1 MEEGKFIHAPV
12 SEPGTAWLWTAALLA
27 LLAIVLRQPIL
38 LILAVVLGL
47 VAGLARLWW
56 RYGLDAV
63 TYRRQ
68 FATTHAFWGEEIGC
82 ELIAENTKPLPL
94 VWLEVVDEFP
104 KELEVIG
111 ADLEPSSKVGIALFH
126 AFFSVGPYERV
137 RRRYRLRCRARGYY
151 HFGPATLT
159 TGDLFGFSA
168 RQREFAAADHLTV
181 YPRVVPVAT
190 FGLPANQPLGDSKA
204 LRPLVDDPLRIAG
217 VRPYVPGDN
226 PRRVHWRATARTGAL
241 QTKHYERSAN
251 PAVALFLDTNTFE
264 FFWEGTDTALL
275 ELSIMATASL
285 VAHLLDE
292 GRAVGLYAN
301 APVRDTGSFD
311 LAQVA
316 PSRNP
321 AQRQRLLEI
330 LARFVPGTGV
340 PIERVLHLRLPL
352 LPWGATVVVI
362 TGRVTTALQRALLD
376 LARRGHH
383 PVLLSCGARP
393 DLDPALQRR
402 VTAYHLGGKETWDA
416 LADLTLAG

>member
-104 KELEVIG
+104 KDLEVIG
-111 ADLEPSSKVGIALFH
+111 AELEPSSKVGIALFH

-137 RRRYRLRCRARGYY
+137 RRRYRLRCCARGYY

-251 PAVALFLDTNTFE
+251 PAVGLFLDTNTFE